1 MAANDIGIRI
11 TAHDA
16 TASAIRGVVQNLQTI
31 KSAAAGINGLLAG
44 IGAGVSV
51 GAFVALTKSVIDGI
65 DALNDL
71 KDATGASIENISALE
86 DVARR
91 SGASMATVS
100 TALVKLNQAL
110 SAAKPGSD
118 TEAAIKAIGLS
129 VKDLKALDPAE
140 AFQRIAIGLNGFADD
155 ANKARLVQELFG
167 KSLKEVAP
175 LLKDLAEK
183 GTLNATVTTAQAEA
197 AERFN
202 KDLAILGKNAED
214 AARSIAGPL
223 ITAVNEWQAKLKQ
236 GREEGKSY
244 YSMIVGE
251 QMRLL
256 GLNDGQKEY
265 GERIAAISEQLKDGN
280 LHITRRNSLMREMA
294 ALQSKVVAAPDASY
308 DKLVSIRARHCWR
321 AIRFASKVLSV
332 NDFFG

>member
-1 MAANDIGIRI
+1 
-11 TAHDA
+11 
-16 TASAIRGVVQNLQTI
+16 VQNLQTI

-51 GAFVALTKSVIDGI
+51 GAFVTLTKSVIDGV

-155 ANKARLVQELFG
+155 ANKARLTQELFG

-197 AERFN
+197 AEKFN
-202 KDLAILGKNAED
+202 KEL
-214 AARSIAGPL
+214 
-223 ITAVNEWQAKLKQ
+223 
-236 GREEGKSY
+236 
-244 YSMIVGE
+244 
-251 QMRLL
+251 
-256 GLNDGQKEY
+256 
-265 GERIAAISEQLKDGN
+265 
-280 LHITRRNSLMREMA
+280 
-294 ALQSKVVAAPDASY
+294 PDAY
-308 DKLVSIRARHCWR
+308 RANG
-321 AIRFASKVLSV
+321 FS
-332 NDFFG
+332 NQ